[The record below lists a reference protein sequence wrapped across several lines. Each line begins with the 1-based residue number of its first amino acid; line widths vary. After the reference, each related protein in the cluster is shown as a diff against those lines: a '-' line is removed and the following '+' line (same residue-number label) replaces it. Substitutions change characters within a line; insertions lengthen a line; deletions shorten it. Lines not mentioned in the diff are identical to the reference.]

1 MGGRGGSS
9 GMSNFTGRS
18 GIQRAYGVDS
28 SKYSGYAKTL
38 AREADEAIRNDDDD
52 KWLVYTN
59 TTSRGESFVQYSLE
73 DNYIAALGSTKQ
85 GSGATNLLVSALE
98 DIQRYG
104 DDKAPVEWL
113 VYSNDSIKYYDHIGL
128 SKYRTRDTYRVPRS
142 DLTSVISS
150 LRRR

>member
-9 GMSNFTGRS
+9 GMNNSTSS

-38 AREADEAIRNDDDD
+38 AREADEAIRNDDEDR
-52 KWLVYTN
+52 WLVYTN

-85 GSGATNLLVSALE
+85 GSGATNLLASALE
-98 DIQRYG
+98 DIQRHG

-113 VYSNDSIKYYDHIGL
+113 VYSDDAIKYYNRIGL
-128 SKYRTRDTYRVPRS
+128 SKYRTGDTYRIPRS

-150 LRRR
+150 LRGR